1 MLIFK
6 FYPKRAHIGIGAI
19 TLTNT
24 RAEAID
30 YSYPHYI
37 NSVTF
42 TSPLP
47 ERAVII
53 STLLSPFEDKI
64 WFFLLIFV
72 LFTFL
77 LSPIMKSDIKWSV
90 LSVIFSQS
98 IPRLLSTPLST
109 KLLISA
115 FLLSIFV
122 LKNFYCAQLFEAMTF
137 AEDLEIMETIEA
149 FAKVVRSGRLKV
161 LAIGARTYNLPGIQ
175 VLKFDE
181 FIFYRMAFS
190 IEQGSPMDRP
200 LGGV

>member
-37 NSVTF
+37 NSITF

-47 ERAVII
+47 ERALYL

-90 LSVIFSQS
+90 LSVILSQP
-98 IPRLLSTPLST
+98 IQRLQSTPLSA
-109 KLLISA
+109 KFLISS
-115 FLLSIFV
+115 FLISIFV
-122 LKNFYCAQLFEAMTF
+122 LKHFYCAQLFQAMTF
-137 AEDLEIMETIEA
+137 AEDLELMETIEA
-149 FAKVVRSGRLKV
+149 FANVIRSGRLKV
-161 LAIGARTYNLPGIQ
+161 LTIGVGTIYLTGIE
-175 VLKFDE
+175 VLNSK
-181 FIFYRMAFS
+181 M
-190 IEQGSPMDRP
+190 
-200 LGGV
+200 GGMNEIYCLR